1 MYPFK
6 PSIVR
11 VSISSRSAYFCTIR
25 MKWQHKKN
33 NKHHTLLSRFARI
46 IKTTHRFSSPRSQ
59 NLPRRWSWQYHHRAH
74 RARAA
79 DNLPSSPRR
88 RRRRQS
94 RPHSGKVSLG
104 AAKRKII
111 INDKD
116 DKDKH
121 SKRLALLRRND
132 RKNSEKTSTPCRISE
147 PRRTK

>member
-33 NKHHTLLSRFARI
+33 NKQHTSFALRLNHQN
-46 IKTTHRFSSPRSQ
+46 HRFSSPRSQ

-74 RARAA
+74 RTRAA

-88 RRRRQS
+88 RRRQS
-94 RPHSGKVSLG
+94 RPLAQTHSGKVSLG

-111 INDKD
+111 INDD